1 MRAPDKP
8 TIRRK
13 RRPEGSKTVVW
24 KRDLREL
31 NSPSRFAALLASV
44 VRERLRRKGLLL
56 QLETAAEVAEDA
68 VQTRTGRTLK
78 EDSVY
83 DLLRRGKARK
93 RLTSEDITWRTH
105 LGVAFLMSVAK
116 VRTPEEMLRLR
127 EEFIAALE
135 RGSVDS
141 I

>member
-13 RRPEGSKTVVW
+13 RRPLGSKTTVW
-24 KRDLREL
+24 RRDLREL
-31 NSPSRFAALLASV
+31 NSPSRVAALLASV
-44 VRERLRRKGLLL
+44 VRERLLRKGMAL
-56 QLETAAEVAEDA
+56 QLETAAEVAEEF
-68 VQTRTGRTLK
+68 VQTKMGHPLK

-105 LGVAFLMSVAK
+105 LSVAFLMSVAEAG
-116 VRTPEEMLRLR
+116 TPEEMLRLR

-135 RGSVDS
+135 RGRP